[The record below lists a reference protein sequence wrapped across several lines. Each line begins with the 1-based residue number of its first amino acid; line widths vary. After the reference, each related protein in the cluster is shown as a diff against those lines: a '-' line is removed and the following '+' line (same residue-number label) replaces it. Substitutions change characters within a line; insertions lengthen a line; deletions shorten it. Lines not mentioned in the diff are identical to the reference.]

1 MSCLAFSPHIKIMD
15 TMKLLEVM
23 DVFITLIA
31 VRLSLVYAYIQTN

>member
-1 MSCLAFSPHIKIMD
+1 MD